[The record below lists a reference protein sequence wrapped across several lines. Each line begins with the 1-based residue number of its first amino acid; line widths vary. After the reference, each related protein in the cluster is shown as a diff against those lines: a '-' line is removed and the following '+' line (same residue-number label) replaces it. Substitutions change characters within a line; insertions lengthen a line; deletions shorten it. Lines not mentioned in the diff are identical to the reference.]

1 MKAPV
6 FHSSHCEGQDTEKQ
20 GLLVYPQIILF
31 SLIDQSLHRFKIA
44 LIIDGFVKSR
54 KNPSP
59 SMGEGWGE
67 GAKGTNSTT
76 YIPLPF
82 IPSHKGR
89 ENVTFYEFI
98 IIEFPIFLSRHV

>member
-1 MKAPV
+1 
-6 FHSSHCEGQDTEKQ
+6 
-20 GLLVYPQIILF
+20 
-31 SLIDQSLHRFKIA
+31 
-44 LIIDGFVKSR
+44 
-54 KNPSP
+54 
-59 SMGEGWGE
+59 MGEGWGE